1 MSFGDFDFI
10 IVGAGSAGC
19 VLANRLSADARNRV
33 ALLEAGPHDRRF
45 WIRLPIGYGRTM
57 WDPVVNWQFYT
68 EPDPNMDGR
77 RIYWPRGRVLGGS
90 SSINGLIAIRGHR
103 DDYDHWARLGN
114 IGWSWNDVLPYFVKL
129 ESNPD
134 HAESQLHGSCGPIAV
149 SSIKRRHE
157 LIESFIAS
165 AQAHGI
171 PRTDDF
177 NGESQEG
184 AGYYQLTMK
193 DGWRVSAANA
203 YLRPVR
209 RRQNLR
215 VITNAL
221 AKRVLFERGRAAGIE
236 CCVGQEE
243 CVIWARRGVIICAGA
258 IQSPHLLMLS
268 GIGPATALR
277 QYGIPIIVDRAS
289 VGENLQDHLQFRLI
303 YRCSKPITT
312 NDQLRSVVGCVR
324 MGLEWLFY
332 RGGPLALGINQ
343 GGLFVRMMPD
353 SKRPDIQFHVATLS
367 ADMAGGKVHG
377 FSGFTLSVCQLRP
390 ESRGRIEL
398 ASADPL
404 MRPRIHANYLATET
418 DRTCAVRAISFARQL
433 ARTSPLS
440 DYVAAE
446 LMPGPAV
453 ESEVDLLAFAR
464 QTGATI
470 FHPAGTCRMGADD
483 AAAVDHHL
491 RVRGVERLWVADC
504 SIMPRL
510 VSGNTNI
517 PAIMIG
523 EKASDLI
530 LQDVRQQ

>member
-10 IVGAGSAGC
+10 LVGAGSAGC

-215 VITNAL
+215 VITNRAGQ
-221 AKRVLFERGRAAGIE
+221 ARVVRAWTRRWNRMLRGPRGVRYLGAARCDHLRRGNPVAAPADVIGNWSRGRAPTIRHPNHRRSCQRRRKPAGSF
-236 CCVGQEE
+236 
-243 CVIWARRGVIICAGA
+243 A
-258 IQSPHLLMLS
+258 ISPHL
-268 GIGPATALR
+268 
-277 QYGIPIIVDRAS
+277 S
-289 VGENLQDHLQFRLI
+289 VF
-303 YRCSKPITT
+303 K
-312 NDQLRSVVGCVR
+312 
-324 MGLEWLFY
+324 
-332 RGGPLALGINQ
+332 A
-343 GGLFVRMMPD
+343 
-353 SKRPDIQFHVATLS
+353 
-367 ADMAGGKVHG
+367 
-377 FSGFTLSVCQLRP
+377 
-390 ESRGRIEL
+390 
-398 ASADPL
+398 
-404 MRPRIHANYLATET
+404 
-418 DRTCAVRAISFARQL
+418 
-433 ARTSPLS
+433 
-440 DYVAAE
+440 
-446 LMPGPAV
+446 
-453 ESEVDLLAFAR
+453 
-464 QTGATI
+464 
-470 FHPAGTCRMGADD
+470 
-483 AAAVDHHL
+483 DHHQRPIALCCRL
-491 RVRGVERLWVADC
+491 RADG
-504 SIMPRL
+504 P
-510 VSGNTNI
+510 
-517 PAIMIG
+517 
-523 EKASDLI
+523 
-530 LQDVRQQ
+530 